1 METAADNATA
11 ANTQYNVDGHFGR
24 RRHPI
29 VTPECGGS
37 TQRNTH
43 IRAQQTRQ
51 VFNAYIFKF
60 KVLRI
65 DACPPS
71 FRPPR

>member
-51 VFNAYIFKF
+51 V
-60 KVLRI
+60 LTL
-65 DACPPS
+65 
-71 FRPPR
+71 